1 MNQQNNTKLNNF
13 NLIGTNNKVRNYQS
27 SQNSVGYSGS
37 NVFGVVLLLV
47 VILVIISASYW
58 LYNYYS
64 TQVFIKP
71 QEVEAMPDVKNAT
84 SKFTIG
90 SGTIPNSNYSNE
102 YSISCWINILDYN
115 YNYGK
120 EKVILRR
127 GEAGSGNPE
136 IVLAAKT
143 NDLIVR
149 LKLQGAENTV
159 SEFMDI
165 PIPIPIQIPE
175 IGKNIT
181 TTRENFNIT
190 SKPSPVNFEN
200 SSNGS
205 NGNNKLGENNVDYP
219 TIQYV
224 SNDKNFNDTY
234 FSMISG
240 NDVGSNGG
248 NVTENFDDIT
258 DATQCIVDIL
268 VDICDITTYL
278 QNSTTSD
285 TMINII
291 NMFFDTILEYIDNIH
306 LSLKNGTTNI
316 DTINTQF
323 QTKMMSLTDNNNI
336 LKSKMDKLKA
346 DTDKLN
352 TYKSVVIEY
361 NILKNAINTKMN
373 SINCPLTFDGTTE
386 LDGSLS
392 FLENFTKLLKM
403 TIQQFMSNLGKSLT
417 KSSSC
422 NSDNSMNDDPTI
434 GTCVVKMI
442 PLQKWVHIVVSVY
455 NQVVDIYID
464 GLLSSSCVLKKFPA
478 LNTTDVQVTPDGG
491 FSGMI
496 SRVKFTN
503 SAMTIQQAKTIY
515 YEGPIVSSTLFS
527 MIPNWV
533 YWTIGIIIIVSIV
546 YSFIV

>member
-37 NVFGVVLLLV
+37 NVFGVVLLLI

-165 PIPIPIQIPE
+165 PIPIQIPE

-200 SSNGS
+200 SSNSS
-205 NGNNKLGENNVDYP
+205 NGNNKLGDNNVDYP

-306 LSLKNGTTNI
+306 LALKNGTTNI

-403 TIQQFMSNLGKSLT
+403 TIQQFMSNLGKSLN

-422 NSDNSMNDDPTI
+422 NSDNSMNEDPTV

-464 GLLSSSCVLKKFPA
+464 GQLSSSCVLKKFPA

>member
-1 MNQQNNTKLNNF
+1 MNQQNNIKLNNF
-13 NLIGTNNKVRNYQS
+13 NLIGTNNKIRNNQS
-27 SQNSVGYSGS
+27 SQNSSGYSGS

-165 PIPIPIQIPE
+165 PIPIQIPE

-205 NGNNKLGENNVDYP
+205 NKIGDNNVDYP

-278 QNSTTSD
+278 QNTTNSD
-285 TMINII
+285 TIINII
-291 NMFFDTILEYIDNIH
+291 NMFFNIILEYIDNIH
-306 LSLKNGTTNI
+306 LALKNGNTNI
-316 DTINTQF
+316 ATINTQF

-352 TYKSVVIEY
+352 TYKNVVIEY

-386 LDGSLS
+386 IDGSLS
-392 FLENFTKLLKM
+392 FLENFSKLLKM
-403 TIQQFMSNLGKSLT
+403 TLQQFMSNLGKSLN

-422 NSDNSMNDDPTI
+422 NSDNSMNEDPTI

-464 GLLSSSCVLKKFPA
+464 GQLSSSCVLKKFPA

>member
-1 MNQQNNTKLNNF
+1 MNQQNNIKLNNF
-13 NLIGTNNKVRNYQS
+13 NLIGTNNKIRNNQS
-27 SQNSVGYSGS
+27 SQNSSGYSGS

-165 PIPIPIQIPE
+165 PIPIQIPE

-205 NGNNKLGENNVDYP
+205 NKIGDNNVDYP

-258 DATQCIVDIL
+258 DATQAIVDIL

-278 QNSTTSD
+278 QNTTNSD
-285 TMINII
+285 TIINII
-291 NMFFDTILEYIDNIH
+291 NMFFNIILEYIDNIH
-306 LSLKNGTTNI
+306 LALKNGNTNI
-316 DTINTQF
+316 ATINTQF

-346 DTDKLN
+346 NTDKLN
-352 TYKSVVIEY
+352 TYKNVVIEY

-386 LDGSLS
+386 IDGSLS
-392 FLENFTKLLKM
+392 FLENFSKLLKM
-403 TIQQFMSNLGKSLT
+403 TIQQFMNNLGKSLN

-422 NSDNSMNDDPTI
+422 NSDNSMNEDPTV

-464 GLLSSSCVLKKFPA
+464 GQLSSSCVLKKFPA

>member
-13 NLIGTNNKVRNYQS
+13 NLIGTNNKVRNNQS

-165 PIPIPIQIPE
+165 PIPIQIPE

-200 SSNGS
+200 SS

-240 NDVGSNGG
+240 NDVSSNGG

-258 DATQCIVDIL
+258 DATQAIVDIL

-306 LSLKNGTTNI
+306 LALKNGTTNI

-403 TIQQFMSNLGKSLT
+403 TLQQFMSNLGKSLN

-422 NSDNSMNDDPTI
+422 NSDNSMNEDPTV

-478 LNTTDVQVTPDGG
+478 LNTTDVHITPDGG

>member
-1 MNQQNNTKLNNF
+1 MNQQNNIKLNNF
-13 NLIGTNNKVRNYQS
+13 NLIGTNNKIRNNQS
-27 SQNSVGYSGS
+27 SQNSSGYSGS

-165 PIPIPIQIPE
+165 PIPIQIPE

-205 NGNNKLGENNVDYP
+205 NKIGDNNVDYP

-258 DATQCIVDIL
+258 DATQAIVDIL

-278 QNSTTSD
+278 QNSTTPD
-285 TMINII
+285 TMISII
-291 NMFFDTILEYIDNIH
+291 NMFFDIILEYIDNIH
-306 LSLKNGTTNI
+306 LALKNGTTNI

-386 LDGSLS
+386 IDGSLS
-392 FLENFTKLLKM
+392 FLENFSKLLKM
-403 TIQQFMSNLGKSLT
+403 TLQQFMSNLGKSLN

-422 NSDNSMNDDPTI
+422 NSDNSMNEDPTI

-464 GLLSSSCVLKKFPA
+464 GQLSSSCVLKKFPA

-546 YSFIV
+546 YSFII

>member
-13 NLIGTNNKVRNYQS
+13 NLIGTNNKVRNNQS
-27 SQNSVGYSGS
+27 SQNSSGYSGS

-165 PIPIPIQIPE
+165 PIPIQIPE

-205 NGNNKLGENNVDYP
+205 NKIGDNNVDYP

-258 DATQCIVDIL
+258 DATQAIVDIL

-278 QNSTTSD
+278 QNTTNSD

-291 NMFFDTILEYIDNIH
+291 NMFFDIILEYIDNIH
-306 LSLKNGTTNI
+306 LALKNGTTNI
-316 DTINTQF
+316 ATINTQF

-352 TYKSVVIEY
+352 TYKNVVIEY

-386 LDGSLS
+386 IDGSLS
-392 FLENFTKLLKM
+392 FLENFSKLLKM
-403 TIQQFMSNLGKSLT
+403 TLQQFMSNLGKSLN

-422 NSDNSMNDDPTI
+422 NSDNSMNEDPTI

-464 GLLSSSCVLKKFPA
+464 GQLSSSCVLKKFPA

>member
-1 MNQQNNTKLNNF
+1 MNQQNNIKLNNF
-13 NLIGTNNKVRNYQS
+13 NLIGTNNKIRNNQS
-27 SQNSVGYSGS
+27 SQNSSGYSGS

-165 PIPIPIQIPE
+165 PIPIQIPE

-205 NGNNKLGENNVDYP
+205 NKIGDNNVDYP

-258 DATQCIVDIL
+258 DATQAIVDIL

-278 QNSTTSD
+278 QNTTNSD
-285 TMINII
+285 TIINII
-291 NMFFDTILEYIDNIH
+291 NMFFNIILEYIDNIH
-306 LSLKNGTTNI
+306 LALKNGNTNI
-316 DTINTQF
+316 ATINTQF

-352 TYKSVVIEY
+352 TYKNVVIEY

-386 LDGSLS
+386 IDGSLS
-392 FLENFTKLLKM
+392 FLENFSKLLKM
-403 TIQQFMSNLGKSLT
+403 TIQQFMNNLGKSLN

-422 NSDNSMNDDPTI
+422 NSDNSMNEDPTV

-464 GLLSSSCVLKKFPA
+464 GQLSSSCVLKKFPA